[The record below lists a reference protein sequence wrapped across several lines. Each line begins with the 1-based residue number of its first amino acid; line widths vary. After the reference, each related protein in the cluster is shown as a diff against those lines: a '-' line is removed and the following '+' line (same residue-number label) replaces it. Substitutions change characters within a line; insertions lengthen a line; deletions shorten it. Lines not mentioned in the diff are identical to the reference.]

1 VSFESPHFSVGII
14 EKYMVKKKILYF
26 FSDTGGGHRSAATAI
41 IKAVEHLS
49 GDKYSQEMIDVF
61 ASCSGFLNVFA
72 KLYAPVIKYSPRL
85 WGQLY
90 YWLDDEKK
98 LEQLESISR
107 PFILKELKKMLAEKK
122 PDIIVSVH
130 PLVNHLTVKAIK
142 ESGLK
147 IPFIIAIT
155 DPVTLH
161 RAWITPEADQV
172 IVATPEAKKLAV
184 KYGMP
189 ERKIKTIG
197 MPIDPKFFIK
207 KISKSEPHRFTILM
221 MGGGEGAG
229 GMSEI
234 IREFEEKH
242 FDGRLIVIT
251 GRNKQLE
258 TQLKKEAGGFS
269 FPLRVFG
276 FTNQVYELMSE
287 SDLIITKAGP
297 GTIAEALAMNLPIII
312 TSWLPGQ
319 EEGNVQFVVRA
330 NVGRVSKDPK
340 RVVELVHE
348 LRTTNE
354 YDEMKKNIKKVSRP
368 EAALDIAREIVSHL

>member
-1 VSFESPHFSVGII
+1 MCYNFP
-14 EKYMVKKKILYF
+14 VKKKILYF

-41 IKAVEHLS
+41 IKAIEHLA
-49 GDKYSQEMIDVF
+49 GEKYSQEMIDVF
-61 ASCSGFLNVFA
+61 AACSGFLNVFA

-98 LEQLESISR
+98 LEQLELISR
-107 PFILKELKKMLAEKK
+107 PFILKELKKMLEKK
-122 PDIIVSVH
+122 RPDIIVSVH
-130 PLVNHLTVKAIK
+130 PLVNHLTVKALK
-142 ESGLK
+142 ELGLK
-147 IPFIIAIT
+147 IPFLVAIT

-161 RAWITPEADQV
+161 RAWITPEADEV

-184 KYGMP
+184 RYGMP
-189 ERKIKTIG
+189 EKKIKTIG
-197 MPIDPKFFIK
+197 MPIDPKFFINK
-207 KISKSEPHRFTILM
+207 KKTARGSRRFTILM

-234 IREFEEKH
+234 IKEFAARR
-242 FDGRLIVIT
+242 FDGQLIVIC

-258 TQLKKEAGGFS
+258 TKLKQEAAGFG
-269 FPLRVFG
+269 FPVRVFG
-276 FTNQVYELMSE
+276 FTNQVDELMAE

-319 EEGNVQFVVRA
+319 EEGNVEFVVRS
-330 NVGRVSKDPK
+330 NVGRVSKDPR
-340 RVVELVHE
+340 RVVELVNE
-348 LRTTNE
+348 LRTTSE
-354 YDEMKKNIKKVSRP
+354 YETMKNNIKKVSRP
-368 EAALDIAREIVSHL
+368 QAALDIAREIINYL